1 MMITNTMIMVKSN
14 TKRFNIYIKKIKQ
27 FIKDILICE
36 TPEERIYKEQWNNR
50 LREITNKMK
59 K

>member
-1 MMITNTMIMVKSN
+1 MVKSN

-27 FIKDILICE
+27 FIKDILKCE

-50 LREITNKMK
+50 LREIINKMK
-59 K
+59 KQKI